1 MSKDRQTVKEK
12 KKPANPLGKKAPSD
26 YQSGKGDVV
35 KPIADASKKKK

>member
-26 YQSGKGDVV
+26 YQSGKSSKSDAT
-35 KPIADASKKKK
+35 PIKKK